1 MKLRSFFLVTVLF
14 TTGPL
19 IGQGLQVP
27 LYDVGALAGWE
38 TLDREDTPPY
48 QAEKIAAQ
56 WLFGAR
62 SSASSYVFITRI
74 DNTLERPAYEAARL
88 LGFFNE
94 AGYADLHP
102 DRFQSE
108 VVEVKIAG
116 NGALAAVLNSFG
128 TARLGY
134 EVGQGTGAARVRS
147 VFLPLTVWNES
158 RDEYFNWI
166 YVADFRGSAGST
178 SDLEAFDRLW
188 RSVHLPEGWTLIDI
202 AGFNALRPRLSA
214 SRKTAESSPE
224 PRMETVE
231 SVEIGE
237 DDLVR
242 AILDTLSGH
251 GSEQHDSLFRDVR
264 DAYPETIVAGVL
276 DRVLSVSTRTWE
288 RRVWERSMALAPA
301 EKHPRL
307 TALFLAESIA
317 RGRRDLAREIA
328 EHSLEPV
335 GGVSTLACEEVDL
348 LLDGLVRSPVIASW
362 TSEPVREFFHLS
374 SEPACSDLVEM
385 LQGRGFVLSRIESV
399 AIQKRNGFWTPNAG
413 QARPEIVSFGEKL
426 VHLEAISRK
435 GEIWWKPQ
443 RISNLIEVIEALR

>member
-1 MKLRSFFLVTVLF
+1 MRLRLLILSAVLIATPLV
-14 TTGPL
+14 
-19 IGQGLQVP
+19 GQERTVP
-27 LYDVGALAGWE
+27 LFDVGALAGWE
-38 TLDREDTPPY
+38 NLGLQETLPY
-48 QAEKIAAQ
+48 RAEKISAQ

-62 SSASSYVFITRI
+62 SAAGSYIFVSRI
-74 DNTLERPAYEAARL
+74 DNTLDRPALRANEL
-88 LGFFNE
+88 LGFFDRDS
-94 AGYADLHP
+94 YADLHP
-102 DRFQSE
+102 ERFQSE

-188 RSVHLPEGWTLIDI
+188 RSVHLPEGWALIDI

-214 SRKTAESSPE
+214 SRETAESQPE

-231 SVEIGE
+231 SVEVGE
-237 DDLVR
+237 ADLVR
-242 AILDTLSGH
+242 AILDTLSDH
-251 GSEQHDSLFRDVR
+251 GSERHNSVLREVR
-264 DAYPETIVAGVL
+264 DAHPKTVVAGVL
-276 DRVLSVSTRTWE
+276 DQVLSVSTRTWE
-288 RRVWERSMALAPA
+288 RRIWERSMALAPA

-335 GGVSTLACEEVDL
+335 GGVSALACEEVDL

-362 TSEPVREFFHLS
+362 TSEPVRKFFRLS

-399 AIQKRNGFWTPNAG
+399 AIQKGNGFWTPNAG
-413 QARPEIVSFGEKL
+413 QARPEIVSSGEQL